1 MSAFKFHGLCPATHT
16 PFHGDGRLNLDV
28 VERQAAHLLA
38 RKIDR
43 VFIGGTTGESASLTV
58 AERLALGDR
67 WAAVARATGIKVVV
81 HVGAQCLADAAELAA
96 QAQRNQ
102 ASAVSMIAP
111 SYFKPRTLDD
121 LVASCAQV
129 AAAAPGLPFYYYDIP
144 AMTGIAGF
152 PVDDF
157 LRAAAPRIPN
167 LAGVKYSN
175 PDLGAYLLGKRL
187 DGGKYDL
194 PWGIDEYF
202 LAALTMGAQGGVGS
216 TYNFVPGPLQ
226 RMMAA
231 FPQGDLATCQLEQD
245 RMMQVIR
252 IVARRGY
259 MGCAKALMTHLGV
272 PVGPA
277 RLPNGNPD
285 AAGVKVMLGELD
297 AIGFFSW
304 KD

>member
-102 ASAVSMIAP
+102 AGAVSMIAP

>member
-1 MSAFKFHGLCPATHT
+1 LCPATHT

-67 WAAVARATGIKVVV
+67 WAAVARAPGIKVGV

-102 ASAVSMIAP
+102 AGAVSMIAP

>member
-16 PFHGDGRLNLDV
+16 PFHADGALNLAV
-28 VERQAAHLLA
+28 VERQAEHLLA
-38 RKIDR
+38 RQIDR
-43 VFIGGTTGESASLTV
+43 VFIGGTTGESVSLQLT
-58 AERLALGDR
+58 ERLALGDR
-67 WAAVARATGIKVVV
+67 WAAVAKASGIQVVV
-81 HVGAQCLADAAELAA
+81 HVGANCLADAAMLAT
-96 QAQRNQ
+96 QAQRNE
-102 ASAVSMIAP
+102 ASAISMIAP
-111 SYFKPRTLDD
+111 SYFKPRHLED
-121 LVASCAQV
+121 LVACCAQV
-129 AAAAPGLPFYYYDIP
+129 AAAAPALPFYYYDIP
-144 AMTGIAGF
+144 PLTGINF

-157 LRAAAPRIPN
+157 LKLAAPRIPN

-175 PDLGAYLLGKRL
+175 PDLGTYLLGKRL
-187 DGGKYDL
+187 AGGKFDL

-202 LAALTMGAQGGVGS
+202 LAALAMGAQGGVGS

-226 RMMAA
+226 RMMIA

-245 RMMQVIR
+245 RLMQVIR
-252 IVARRGY
+252 IVAQRGY

-285 AAGVKVMLGELD
+285 AAGIQAMIGELE
-297 AIGFFSW
+297 AIGYFLW

>member
-38 RKIDR
+38 RQIDR

-304 KD
+304 KE

>member
-1 MSAFKFHGLCPATHT
+1 MSDFRFHGLCPATHT
-16 PFHGDGRLNLDV
+16 PLGDDGALRLEV
-28 VERQAAHLLA
+28 VERQASYLLE

-43 VFIGGTTGESASLTV
+43 VFIGGTTGESVSLSL

-67 WAAVARATGIKVVV
+67 WAAVSRSCGIKVVV
-81 HVGAQCLADAAELAA
+81 HAGAQSLADAAALAA
-96 QAQRNQ
+96 QAQRNE

-111 SYFKPRTLDD
+111 SYFKPRTLED
-121 LVASCAQV
+121 LVACCAQV

-144 AMTGIAGF
+144 ALTGISF
-152 PVDDF
+152 PADDF
-157 LRAAAPRIPN
+157 LRSAAARIPN
-167 LAGVKYSN
+167 LAGIKYSN
-175 PDLGAYLLGKRL
+175 PDLGTYLLARRVEA
-187 DGGKYDL
+187 GKYDL

-202 LAALTMGAQGGVGS
+202 LSALAMGAQGGVGS

-231 FPQGDLATCQLEQD
+231 FPRGDLATCQLEQD
-245 RMMQVIR
+245 RLMRVIR

-259 MGCAKALMTHLGV
+259 MGCAKALMGHLGV

-285 AAGVKVMLGELD
+285 AAGVKAMLGELEE
-297 AIGFFSW
+297 IGFFSW

>member
-38 RKIDR
+38 RQIDR

-67 WAAVARATGIKVVV
+67 WTAVARATGIKVVV

-245 RMMQVIR
+245 RLMQVIR

-285 AAGVKVMLGELD
+285 DAGVKAMLGELD
-297 AIGFFSW
+297 AIGYFSW

>member
-1 MSAFKFHGLCPATHT
+1 MSAFKFHSLCPATHP

-38 RKIDR
+38 RQIDR

-252 IVARRGY
+252 IVAKRGY

-277 RLPNGNPD
+277 RLPNANPD
-285 AAGVKVMLGELD
+285 AAGVQAILGELE
-297 AIGFFSW
+297 AIGYFSW

>member
-1 MSAFKFHGLCPATHT
+1 
-16 PFHGDGRLNLDV
+16 
-28 VERQAAHLLA
+28 
-38 RKIDR
+38 
-43 VFIGGTTGESASLTV
+43 
-58 AERLALGDR
+58 
-67 WAAVARATGIKVVV
+67 
-81 HVGAQCLADAAELAA
+81 
-96 QAQRNQ
+96 
-102 ASAVSMIAP
+102 VSMIAP

-285 AAGVKVMLGELD
+285 AAGVKAMLGELD

>member
-1 MSAFKFHGLCPATHT
+1 MSAFTFHGLCPATHT

-38 RKIDR
+38 RRIDR

-245 RMMQVIR
+245 RLMQVIR

-285 AAGVKVMLGELD
+285 DAGVKAMLGELD
-297 AIGFFSW
+297 AIGYFSW

>member
-38 RKIDR
+38 RQIDR

-67 WAAVARATGIKVVV
+67 WTAVARATGIKVVV

-157 LRAAAPRIPN
+157 LRAATPRIPN

-245 RMMQVIR
+245 RLMQVIR

-285 AAGVKVMLGELD
+285 DAGVKAMLGELD
-297 AIGFFSW
+297 AIGYFSW

>member
-1 MSAFKFHGLCPATHT
+1 MSAFQFHGLCPATHT
-16 PFHGDGRLNLDV
+16 PFHADGSLNLAV

-38 RKIDR
+38 RRIDR
-43 VFIGGTTGESASLTV
+43 VFIGGTTGESVSLKV
-58 AERLALGDR
+58 GERRALGDR
-67 WAAVARATGIKVVV
+67 WAAVAKATGIKVVV
-81 HVGAQCLADAAELAA
+81 HVGANCLADAEELAA
-96 QAQRNQ
+96 QAQQNQ
-102 ASAVSMIAP
+102 ASAISMIAP
-111 SYFKPRTLDD
+111 SYFKPRSLAD
-121 LVASCAQV
+121 LVACCAQV
-129 AAAAPGLPFYYYDIP
+129 AAAAPELPFYYYDIP
-144 AMTGIAGF
+144 PLTGISF

-157 LRAAAPRIPN
+157 LTLAATRIPN

-175 PDLGAYLLGKRL
+175 PDLGTYLLGKRL
-187 DGGKYDL
+187 AGGKFDL

-202 LAALTMGAQGGVGS
+202 LSALAMGARGGVGS

-231 FPQGDLATCQLEQD
+231 WDQGDLATCQLEQD
-245 RMMQVIR
+245 RLMRVIR
-252 IVARRGY
+252 IVAQRGY

-285 AAGVKVMLGELD
+285 EAAVRAMLAELE
-297 AIGFFSW
+297 AIGYFSW

>member
-16 PFHGDGRLNLDV
+16 PLHADGSLNLAV
-28 VERQAAHLLA
+28 VEKQAAHLLA

-43 VFIGGTTGESASLTV
+43 VFIGGTTGESVSLKV
-58 AERLALGDR
+58 GERRALSDR
-67 WAAVARATGIKVVV
+67 WAEVSKDCGIKVVV
-81 HVGAQCLADAAELAA
+81 HVGANCLADAEELAA

-102 ASAVSMIAP
+102 ASAISMIAP
-111 SYFKPRTLDD
+111 SYFKPRNLED
-121 LVASCAQV
+121 LVACCAQV
-129 AAAAPGLPFYYYDIP
+129 AAAAPELPFYYYDIP
-144 AMTGIAGF
+144 PLTGISF
-152 PVDDF
+152 PVDDY
-157 LRAAAPRIPN
+157 LRLAAKRIPT

-175 PDLGAYLLGKRL
+175 PDLGTYLLGKRL

-202 LAALTMGAQGGVGS
+202 LSALAMGAQGGVGS
-216 TYNFVPGPLQ
+216 TYNFVPGPLH

-231 FPQGDLATCQLEQD
+231 FPKGDLATCQLEQD

-252 IVARRGY
+252 IVAKRGY

-277 RLPNGNPD
+277 RLPNANPD
-285 AAGVKVMLGELD
+285 SAGVQAMIGELD
-297 AIGFFSW
+297 AIGYFSW

>member
-1 MSAFKFHGLCPATHT
+1 MTSFQFHGLCPATHT
-16 PFHGDGRLNLDV
+16 PFRGDGALDLAV
-28 VERQAAHLLA
+28 VERQAGHLLA

-43 VFIGGTTGESASLTV
+43 VFIGGTTGESASLTL

-231 FPQGDLATCQLEQD
+231 FPQGDLVTCQLEQD
-245 RMMQVIR
+245 RLMQVIR

-285 AAGVKVMLGELD
+285 AAGIKAMLGELD
-297 AIGFFSW
+297 AIGFFTW

>member
-38 RKIDR
+38 RQIDR

-285 AAGVKVMLGELD
+285 AAGVKAMLGELD
-297 AIGFFSW
+297 AIGFFAW

>member
-1 MSAFKFHGLCPATHT
+1 MPAFKFHGLCPATHT

-28 VERQAAHLLA
+28 VERQAGHLLA
-38 RKIDR
+38 RQIDR

-231 FPQGDLATCQLEQD
+231 FPQGDLATCQL
-245 RMMQVIR
+245 
-252 IVARRGY
+252 
-259 MGCAKALMTHLGV
+259 
-272 PVGPA
+272 
-277 RLPNGNPD
+277 
-285 AAGVKVMLGELD
+285 
-297 AIGFFSW
+297 
-304 KD
+304 

>member
-38 RKIDR
+38 RQIDR

-67 WAAVARATGIKVVV
+67 WAAVTRATGIKVVV

-231 FPQGDLATCQLEQD
+231 FPLGDLATCQLEQD
-245 RMMQVIR
+245 RLMQVIR

-285 AAGVKVMLGELD
+285 AAGVKAMLGELD

>member
-1 MSAFKFHGLCPATHT
+1 MSTFKFHGLCPATHT
-16 PFHGDGRLNLDV
+16 PLHADGSLNLAV
-28 VERQAAHLLA
+28 VEKQAAHLLA

-43 VFIGGTTGESASLTV
+43 VFIGGTTGESVSLRV
-58 AERLALGDR
+58 GERRALSDR
-67 WAAVARATGIKVVV
+67 WAEVSKDCGIKVVV
-81 HVGAQCLADAAELAA
+81 HVGANCLADAEELAA

-102 ASAVSMIAP
+102 ASAISMIAP
-111 SYFKPRTLDD
+111 SYFKPRNLED
-121 LVASCAQV
+121 LVACCAQV
-129 AAAAPGLPFYYYDIP
+129 AAAAPELPFYYYDIP
-144 AMTGIAGF
+144 PLTGISF
-152 PVDDF
+152 PVDDY
-157 LRAAAPRIPN
+157 LRLAAKRIPT

-175 PDLGAYLLGKRL
+175 PDLGTYLLGKRL

-202 LAALTMGAQGGVGS
+202 LSALAMGAQGGVGS
-216 TYNFVPGPLQ
+216 TYNFVPGPLH

-231 FPQGDLATCQLEQD
+231 FPKGDLATCQLEQD

-252 IVARRGY
+252 IVAKRGY

-277 RLPNGNPD
+277 RLPNANPD
-285 AAGVKVMLGELD
+285 SAGVQAMIGELD
-297 AIGFFSW
+297 AIGYFSW

>member
-38 RKIDR
+38 RQIDR
-43 VFIGGTTGESASLTV
+43 VFIGGTTGESASLPV

-285 AAGVKVMLGELD
+285 AAGVKAMLGELD

>member
-16 PFHGDGRLNLDV
+16 PMHADGSLNLAV
-28 VERQAAHLLA
+28 VEKQAAHLLA

-43 VFIGGTTGESASLTV
+43 VFIGGTTGESVSLKV
-58 AERLALGDR
+58 GERRALSDR
-67 WAAVARATGIKVVV
+67 WAEVSKDCGIKVVV
-81 HVGAQCLADAAELAA
+81 HVGANCLADAEELAA

-102 ASAVSMIAP
+102 ASAISMIAP
-111 SYFKPRTLDD
+111 SYFKPRNLED
-121 LVASCAQV
+121 LVACCAQV
-129 AAAAPGLPFYYYDIP
+129 AAAAPELPFYYYDIP
-144 AMTGIAGF
+144 PLTGITF
-152 PVDDF
+152 PVDDY
-157 LRAAAPRIPN
+157 LRLAAKRIPT

-175 PDLGAYLLGKRL
+175 PDLGTYLLGKRL
-187 DGGKYDL
+187 DGGRYDL

-202 LAALTMGAQGGVGS
+202 LSALAMGAQGGVGS
-216 TYNFVPGPLQ
+216 TYNFVPGPLH

-231 FPQGDLATCQLEQD
+231 FPKGDLATCQLEQD

-252 IVARRGY
+252 IVAKRGY

-285 AAGVKVMLGELD
+285 AAGVQAMIGELD
-297 AIGFFSW
+297 AIGYFSW

>member
-38 RKIDR
+38 RQIDR

-81 HVGAQCLADAAELAA
+81 HVGAQCLADAAALAA

-245 RMMQVIR
+245 RLMQVIR

-272 PVGPA
+272 AVGPA

-285 AAGVKVMLGELD
+285 AAGVKAMLGELD